1 MLFKILLK
9 VSAKQGFT
17 LLELIIF
24 IVLAGLLIPALMLAF
39 RQGIVGI
46 DIPSQVA
53 GASFIAQEKLEWF
66 MQFNYESHQVDPG
79 QGSDEVTLNGKVY
92 SRKWKISP
100 YNIGSPSP
108 QIDTG
113 YKQIDIYATTAELPH
128 PVELHTLITKR

>member
-1 MLFKILLK
+1 MTEYR
-9 VSAKQGFT
+9 SRGFT

-24 IVLAGLLIPALMLAF
+24 IALAGLLIPALVLAF

-46 DIPSQVA
+46 NIPTQVA
-53 GASFIAQEKLEWF
+53 GAGFAAQEKLEWF
-66 MQFNYESHQVDPG
+66 MQFDYGDPQVDPG
-79 QGSDEVTLNGKVY
+79 QGSDEVTVNGKVY
-92 SRKWKISP
+92 SRKWKINF

-113 YKQIDIYATTAELPH
+113 YKQIDIYSTTAELPH